1 MDQLKYHSVF
11 KYYKFLKVLNLYY
24 QIIKRLTPVVIL
36 TFNLSSGE
44 AQKNKVISGDG
55 VPEIRMVD
63 PRMDDPDKPWCYL
76 QKSTTV
82 IGVPYMPDVVQVTYD
97 GAIYTRNAEVC
108 FFYGNPLKPVMQRQ
122 KHWYKGWIPI
132 VEYNWQSEKIRYEVE
147 IFGFPLNGDGANNI
161 LQFTRVKM
169 TNENSFNSKA
179 KFTVATR
186 STGEDNRFGAGIFSP
201 AWIYEFNK
209 NKAIRNGKLIYTFSG
224 QGNLSSIY
232 GTKYAGA
239 FSAEVLN
246 VKENTA
252 VCLVNYSPLLK
263 PGQSE
268 QYIFKMPR
276 VPVDTADNALIQKI
290 ENANY
295 DHYRSQTIL
304 YWKNLILHKRAT
316 FEIPETRVNDAL
328 KASLVQMVLATR
340 ERDGNRFMTDGL
352 PYPNLFLTSF
362 AQHEKAFDCFGFKEF
377 VDQSLPYVYAKQ
389 GSDGLFYDGALLHGK
404 KLGVAQ
410 GQSIQSLCE
419 HYFLTR
425 DKSYLDT
432 IYPEIKEGIV
442 WLKDAITNDEY
453 HLMPAVWPYD
463 AEMILGHYTSNNLW
477 AILGLRSAI
486 RIARDI
492 GKQDDANDWKK
503 FQDFYKGS
511 LLKAIKTAFKEKGY
525 VPPGL
530 YDYKVGEEAREGFED
545 WQTNQEWENML
556 LAYPSELLAPDNPIV
571 DSTLNHIRRDR
582 YREGIM
588 TYRIFLHQ
596 YITVNMMDQEL
607 AKGDTK
613 QALIDLYNVLLHL
626 GSTYEGFENLV
637 KPWEDRKVSPDCPTP
652 HAWASSKLVCF
663 IRDMLVREYGGDA
676 GMDEQMRSLYL
687 FSLIS
692 PAWCKNGQE
701 VNIKNARTEMGTISA
716 SMHFTSSGASVTM
729 APVFHNL
736 PHRIVI
742 TIPYF
747 VHLIKFTTD
756 ASNSVLKGRELFL
769 SPDAHHVNL
778 TWKLDKNTDQGN
790 FTDLLERYRSESVLK
805 IVNDKEVITPGSAY
819 LLPEEKGYIH
829 APLSFDLVKKAFT
842 HEYTHRYNVFKNQ
855 GGKVDTVAAPPLIP
869 AN

>member
-1 MDQLKYHSVF
+1 MDQLKYHSVI
-11 KYYKFLKVLNLYY
+11 KYYKFLKVLNPYHC
-24 QIIKRLTPVVIL
+24 IIKRLIL
-36 TFNLSSGE
+36 IIILSFNLVSGK
-44 AQKNKVISGDG
+44 AQKSKIISGDG
-55 VPEIRMVD
+55 VTEIKMVD
-63 PRMDDPDKPWCYL
+63 PRIDDPNKPWCYL

-82 IGVPYMPDVVQVTYD
+82 IGVPYMPDAVQVTYD
-97 GAIYTRNAEVC
+97 GAIYTRNAELC

-132 VEYNWQSEKIRYEVE
+132 VEYDWKSNKIRYEVE
-147 IFGFPLNGDGANNI
+147 MFGFPLNGENETNT
-161 LQFTRVKM
+161 LQFVKVKM
-169 TNENSFNSKA
+169 TNENSLISRA

-186 STGEDNRFGAGIFSP
+186 STGRDNRFGASIFSP

-209 NKAIRNGKLIYTFSG
+209 NKAIRNGKLIYTFSA
-224 QGNLSSIY
+224 QSNYSSVY
-232 GTKYAGA
+232 GEKYTGP
-239 FSAEVLN
+239 FSGKDLD

-252 VCLVNYSPLLK
+252 VCLVNYTPSLK
-263 PGQSE
+263 PGQSV

-276 VPVDTADNALIQKI
+276 VPVDTGDNALIHKI
-290 ENANY
+290 GNADYSNY
-295 DHYRSQTIL
+295 RTQTIL
-304 YWKNLILHKRAT
+304 YWENLILHKRAT
-316 FEIPETRVNDAL
+316 FEIPEKRVNDAL
-328 KASLVQMVLATR
+328 KASLVQMILATR
-340 ERDGNRFMTDGL
+340 EMDGHRFMTDGL

-362 AQHEKAFDCFGFKEF
+362 VQHEKAFDCFGFKEF

-389 GSDGLFYDGALLHGK
+389 DSDGLFYDGALLHGK
-404 KLGVAQ
+404 KLGVGQ
-410 GQSIQSLCE
+410 GQTIQSLCE

-432 IYPEIKEGIV
+432 IYPKIKAGIA
-442 WLKDAITNDEY
+442 WLKNAITNDEY
-453 HLMPAVWPYD
+453 HLMPAAWPYD
-463 AEMILGHYTSNNLW
+463 NEMILGHYTSNNLW

-492 GKQDDANDWKK
+492 GKQDDANDWEK
-503 FQDFYKGS
+503 FENFYKS
-511 LLKAIKTAFKEKGY
+511 ALLKAIKTTFKEKGY
-525 VPPGL
+525 VSPGL
-530 YDYKVGEEAREGFED
+530 YNYKIGEDAREGFKD

-556 LAYPSELLAPDNPIV
+556 LAYPSELFAPDDPIV
-571 DSTLNHIRRDR
+571 DTTLIHIRRDR

-613 QALIDLYNVLLHL
+613 QALMDLYNVLLHL

-676 GMDEQMRSLYL
+676 GMEEGKRSLYL

-692 PAWCKNGQE
+692 PAWCKNGRE
-701 VNIKNARTEMGTISA
+701 VVINNARTEMGTISA
-716 SMHFTSSGASVTM
+716 SMHFTSSGANVAIS
-729 APVFHNL
+729 PVFRTL
-736 PHRIVI
+736 PHKIVI

-769 SPDAHHVNL
+769 SPDVHHVNL
-778 TWKLDKNTDQGN
+778 TWKLDKNTEQGN
-790 FTDLLERYRSESVLK
+790 FTDLLERYRSESTLK
-805 IVNDKEVITPGSAY
+805 IVNNKEVITAHSAY
-819 LLPEEKGYIH
+819 ILPDEKNYPP
-829 APLSFDLVKKAFT
+829 APLSFDLVEKAFV
-842 HEYTHRYNVFKNQ
+842 HEYRIRYKKFKSL
-855 GGKVDTVAAPPLIP
+855 GGQVDAVAAPPLVLR
-869 AN
+869 N